1 MLNNTLLVAAEKLT
15 TQTDSNS
22 TVNIDSGVHNNFPEV
37 ELDQQ
42 HSFKNY
48 TGVSH
53 HATLPYVSSFFL
65 KTENLISLP
74 NPKRWHLERL
84 HRFL

>member
-1 MLNNTLLVAAEKLT
+1 MLNSTLLVAAEKLT

-42 HSFKNY
+42 HSF
-48 TGVSH
+48 
-53 HATLPYVSSFFL
+53 
-65 KTENLISLP
+65 
-74 NPKRWHLERL
+74 
-84 HRFL
+84 